1 MPPKQYFSRQNRTIL
16 YILTMAQVNLSLP
29 SALKDWVD
37 LKVSEGRYSSVSDY
51 MRDLVRRDQE
61 TAMAETELLRGL
73 IADGLA
79 SGVVDEEPE
88 TVIENIIARRRAKIR
103 KAAA

>member
-1 MPPKQYFSRQNRTIL
+1 MP
-16 YILTMAQVNLSLP
+16 QVNLSLP
-29 SALKDWVD
+29 PALKDWVD
-37 LKVSEGRYSSVSDY
+37 TKVAEGRYSSASDY
-51 MRDLVRRDQE
+51 MRDLVRRDLE
-61 TAMAETELLRGL
+61 SAMTETEWLRGL

-88 TVIENIIARRRAKIR
+88 TVVENIIARRKSRTH